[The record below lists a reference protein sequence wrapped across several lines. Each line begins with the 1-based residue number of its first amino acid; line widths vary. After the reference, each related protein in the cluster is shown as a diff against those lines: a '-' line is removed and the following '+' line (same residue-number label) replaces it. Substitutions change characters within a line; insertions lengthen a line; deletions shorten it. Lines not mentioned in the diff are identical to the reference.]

1 MLEIA
6 VHSPIEPNLA
16 WENGSFEKKI
26 HHTMEGATSLM
37 YAAQQGKDAEVK
49 AILSSRP
56 NAVRERDRTRKTV
69 LHYCAENTSL
79 SCAETIL
86 EVAPD
91 LIEAADEDGYT
102 PLHLAAIAGNV
113 PLIHTLLAHR
123 ANVNSQ
129 DNEGHSVVHWA
140 TVCGEVEALETVLS
154 AGAEPSTPDIHGG
167 YPIHYASQMC
177 GHASEMGL
185 AVLKVLLHHN
195 VDVNVVDKDGRQPI
209 LWAASAGSSDAILAL
224 VKAGANVEAHDK
236 DGLTALHCAASR
248 GHRECLETLITLCGA
263 DVDVIDTNGCSA
275 LFYAVTL
282 GHADA
287 TTLLLQYGATPNRQD
302 RKGRTPAHC
311 GAAKGQF
318 ETLRILHEQGAN
330 VWARNVKGD
339 FPLHDAVQSG
349 RRELVIWLLTQR
361 PDAINATNNDGK
373 TPLHIA
379 AIYNNV
385 EMGKLLL
392 DQNCLVNP
400 VMRTSKGQL
409 MTPLDAALYKNNRGC
424 AKFLQLHGG
433 VPANRLTSETAALR
447 ATSKIEI
454 NPDQYIDNLNVSV
467 SERISRSP
475 LAVPLVERS
484 SISPLNTTA
493 IRSPL
498 PSENKTIQVDI
509 HDEVSIEGRKSKQ
522 EIARQKKKKHGK
534 KKRKFITSSSEEED
548 EESEES
554 SSYDGGK
561 MVKKDRRKHKNK
573 FEQQSSEE
581 YLNKTE
587 ITVNLN
593 NKKCVKI
600 KDCNALSSRANQCNQ
615 LCCQAKSEV
624 IVEEIKK
631 KNEKCICNETQVK
644 HIVHKDDDDEDEGRQ
659 GGRESGKSSRR
670 EKREETKSGNQ
681 GDSERSNKQRSEGKS
696 DDHRKQRSEGKSDDQ
711 RKQRSDKVK
720 TEDKEDVSKIETPQE
735 TVETT
740 KTTVVK
746 QEIEESTFKKQELYN
761 KDMAKKI
768 HEELLQKEI
777 VKVDVHEEAD
787 RKTDDE
793 VKEAEEV
800 KSEKQEIIPEEKK
813 IESSDDK
820 KVVKEVETTAK
831 LLVDATTHLVDATS
845 NESNIEST
853 APDHKVDVPQIEI
866 HEPSV
871 TSETDVSQTDEI
883 KVSDNDHSE
892 SSLKDKVSDVS
903 EGNTGDS
910 DSSDPTK
917 NENITQYEKDSV
929 DDGKKSV
936 ETIMT
941 ENTKEITKT
950 KNEKTPSEK
959 ATEQSGKK
967 ETDKKEQKE
976 ETIKTNES
984 DSKTKDKK
992 VKGIEKETTVD
1003 KKEPKR
1009 KDQKDGKTRDKRG
1022 TGKPKDN
1029 DGTDDVED
1037 IEKFI
1042 EMEKEM
1048 ESQQQ
1053 NSQKSNEKI
1062 SLDIGKTSK
1071 EKDKTKTQ
1079 KEKQPKSKKTPKES
1093 DSEKENDKGLLA
1105 VLEDNENDYDQY
1117 DGRGRRTRPKSAV
1130 GRRGQN
1136 TQSKVDSRRSKS
1148 SFQILTDDSGNGD
1161 DNNNESTI
1169 QRGSRR
1175 EMQGSKT
1182 DDEDMNQYNK
1192 SKSRKGDKRNT
1203 SKSDYEYDDEGP
1215 YDINTMS
1222 VTQAVQQS
1230 MRKYHLERRIF
1241 HELLELKRLQIRAG
1255 KSNEQILVKRL
1266 VDEYKKAGL
1275 IVGLKQYDGIY
1286 TFKHFERYLYDQL
1299 RLLQQSSSR
1308 KLIPRIKSSDEYDK
1322 LTSELKRTKA
1332 GKTVLENIHVP
1343 ENPFHCTHSTY
1354 RCYHATHAYTGIP
1367 CAAYIAKIDH
1377 HTLPKPGMDIIP
1389 GTFLPRIEPTT
1400 PHAPDQEIT
1409 KCLRHVDPNRPV
1421 TLELSHGGEKQIIS
1435 LPTQNLN
1442 KNKKYFVTFTIK
1454 GNDEAEGKPGSGGGK
1469 KQTRSF

>member
-1 MLEIA
+1 MRIQA
-6 VHSPIEPNLA
+6 SPCL
-16 WENGSFEKKI
+16 
-26 HHTMEGATSLM
+26 H
-37 YAAQQGKDAEVK
+37 D
-49 AILSSRP
+49 P

-69 LHYCAENTSL
+69 LHYCAENTIL

-177 GHASEMGL
+177 GHASEMGNDVRVGL

-209 LWAASAGSSDAILAL
+209 LWAASAG
-224 VKAGANVEAHDK
+224 
-236 DGLTALHCAASR
+236 TLHCAASR

-318 ETLRILHEQGAN
+318 ETLRILHENGAN

-400 VMRTSKGQL
+400 VMRTNKGQL

-454 NPDQYIDNLNVSV
+454 NPDQYLDNLNIPVTD
-467 SERISRSP
+467 RISRSP
-475 LAVPLVERS
+475 LTVPLVERTS
-484 SISPLNTTA
+484 VSPLNA
-493 IRSPL
+493 ALRSPVNM

-509 HDEVSIEGRKSKQ
+509 NEEISVMSNDGNTRRSKQ
-522 EIARQKKKKHGK
+522 EVARQKKKKHGK
-534 KKRKFITSSSEEED
+534 KAKRKFITSSSEEDDD
-548 EESEES
+548 EEDTEQES
-554 SSYDGGK
+554 SCDGGK
-561 MVKKDRRKHKNK
+561 KMVVKKDRRKHKNK

-600 KDCNALSSRANQCNQ
+600 KDCNALSKVNQCNQ
-615 LCCQAKSEV
+615 LCCQQKSEV
-624 IVEEIKK
+624 IVEERKK
-631 KNEKCICNETQVK
+631 KNDKCVCNETQVK
-644 HIVHKDDDDEDEGRQ
+644 HIVHKDDDDDEEDEAK
-659 GGRESGKSSRR
+659 GGGKDSGKSSRR
-670 EKREETKSGNQ
+670 VKREEQRSSNQNENYKSKENQ
-681 GDSERSNKQRSEGKS
+681 QKSEGK
-696 DDHRKQRSEGKSDDQ
+696 DEGKKKQRT
-711 RKQRSDKVK
+711 DKTK
-720 TEDKEDVSKIETPQE
+720 TEDDEIIIQSEHDVSTTLVDKSNLET
-735 TVETT
+735 
-740 KTTVVK
+740 K
-746 QEIEESTFKKQELYN
+746 QEEVTTFIQQEQYN
-761 KDMAKKI
+761 KDMSKKI
-768 HEELLQKEI
+768 HEELVGREI

-787 RKTDDE
+787 RKQSDE
-793 VKEAEEV
+793 TEKEE
-800 KSEKQEIIPEEKK
+800 KSEIKESQKEEITSAKMQEDKNTLEQTDTATKQSEGEKPVEDQNRQTPRIEIEEPTVSTETESIVTETETIVEEKIQTK
-813 IESSDDK
+813 ETEQKVTDKNISIE
-820 KVVKEVETTAK
+820 KE
-831 LLVDATTHLVDATS
+831 
-845 NESNIEST
+845 NIESKSSEVVKK
-853 APDHKVDVPQIEI
+853 D
-866 HEPSV
+866 EPSKKK
-871 TSETDVSQTDEI
+871 SPPDDETTKTE
-883 KVSDNDHSE
+883 KE
-892 SSLKDKVSDVS
+892 ETK
-903 EGNTGDS
+903 E
-910 DSSDPTK
+910 PTK
-917 NENITQYEKDSV
+917 TGTRESTKTEK
-929 DDGKKSV
+929 
-936 ETIMT
+936 
-941 ENTKEITKT
+941 TKESKETEDKGEESTTKI
-950 KNEKTPSEK
+950 
-959 ATEQSGKK
+959 K
-967 ETDKKEQKE
+967 ETDKSEQKPE
-976 ETIKTNES
+976 AKKSIES
-984 DSKTKDKK
+984 DDKTKDTKS
-992 VKGIEKETTVD
+992 KGKEKEPTV
-1003 KKEPKR
+1003 KKELKKR
-1009 KDQKDGKTRDKRG
+1009 EQKDTRVRDKR
-1022 TGKPKDN
+1022 TAGKPKDSS
-1029 DGTDDVED
+1029 GTDDNVED

-1042 EMEKEM
+1042 EMEREM
-1048 ESQQQ
+1048 EKSLRKNQRNYE
-1053 NSQKSNEKI
+1053 NSKGESEKS
-1062 SLDIGKTSK
+1062 S
-1071 EKDKTKTQ
+1071 KTK
-1079 KEKQPKSKKTPKES
+1079 KPPKES

-1105 VLEDNENDYDQY
+1105 VLEDTSENDFEQY
-1117 DGRGRRTRPKSAV
+1117 EATRQARRPRPKSAV
-1130 GRRGQN
+1130 GRRGQSN
-1136 TQSKVDSRRSKS
+1136 YPKVDSRRSKS
-1148 SFQILTDDSGNGD
+1148 SFQILTDDGNGD
-1161 DNNNESTI
+1161 EGNILPTDDSGYQRST
-1169 QRGSRR
+1169 RK
-1175 EMQGSKT
+1175 EKYGSKT
-1182 DDEDMNQYNK
+1182 DDEELTITRFNK
-1192 SKSRKGDKRNT
+1192 SKIPKANKKSS
-1203 SKSDYEYDDEGP
+1203 SKSDHEYEDDP

-1255 KSNEQILVKRL
+1255 KSNEQVLVKRL
-1266 VDEYKKAGL
+1266 VDDYKKAGL

-1299 RLLQQSSSR
+1299 RLLQQSSCR
-1308 KLIPRIKSSDEYDK
+1308 KLIPRIKSSDDYDK
-1322 LTSELKRTKA
+1322 LTQELKRTRA

-1354 RCYHATHAYTGIP
+1354 RCFHATHAYTGIP

-1389 GTFLPRIEPTT
+1389 GTFLPRIDSSVNP
-1400 PHAPDQEIT
+1400 PSDQEVT

-1454 GNDEAEGKPGSGGGK
+1454 GNDEAGDKPQAK
-1469 KQTRSF
+1469 KPDKKHTRSF

>member
-1 MLEIA
+1 
-6 VHSPIEPNLA
+6 
-16 WENGSFEKKI
+16 
-26 HHTMEGATSLM
+26 MEGATSLM

-49 AILSSRP
+49 AILASRP

-79 SCAETIL
+79 SCAEAIL

-409 MTPLDAALYKNNRGC
+409 MTPLDASLYKNNRGC

-475 LAVPLVERS
+475 LTVPLVER
-484 SISPLNTTA
+484 TTINNLTA
-493 IRSPL
+493 VRSPL

-509 HDEVSIEGRKSKQ
+509 NDEISIEGRKSKQ
-522 EIARQKKKKHGK
+522 EIARLKKKKHGK
-534 KKRKFITSSSEEED
+534 KKRKFITSSSEEDE
-548 EESEES
+548 EESEEW

-561 MVKKDRRKHKNK
+561 MAKKDRRKQKNK

-615 LCCQAKSEV
+615 LCCQGKSEV
-624 IVEEIKK
+624 IVEEVKR
-631 KNEKCICNETQVK
+631 KNDKCICNETQVK

-670 EKREETKSGNQ
+670 EKREEQRSGNQ
-681 GDSERSNKQRSEGKS
+681 GDNERSNKQRGEGKS
-696 DDHRKQRSEGKSDDQ
+696 DN

-720 TEDKEDVSKIETPQE
+720 TEDKEDVSKIETNQE

-740 KTTVVK
+740 KTTVIK
-746 QEIEESTFKKQELYN
+746 QEVEETTFKKQELYN

-768 HEELLQKEI
+768 HEELVQKEI

-787 RKTDDE
+787 RKPENEE
-793 VKEAEEV
+793 VKIEAEKM
-800 KSEKQEIIPEEKK
+800 KSEKQEITPEAKK
-813 IESSDDK
+813 IEPSDDK
-820 KVVKEVETTAK
+820 AVVKEVEATAK
-831 LLVDATTHLVDATS
+831 LLVDATTHLVDAT
-845 NESNIEST
+845 EKGSNIEST
-853 APDHKVDVPQIEI
+853 TPEQKVEVPQIEI

-871 TSETDVSQTDEI
+871 TSETDVSQSEEI
-883 KVSDNDHSE
+883 KVSDKVQSE
-892 SSLKDKVSDVS
+892 SAAEETVSNIS
-903 EGNTGDS
+903 EGKVGDVES
-910 DSSDPTK
+910 PNVTK
-917 NENITQYEKDSV
+917 NENVTRNKKESV
-929 DDGKKSV
+929 GDENKPDDTANIQ
-936 ETIMT
+936 E
-941 ENTKEITKT
+941 TKEITKT
-950 KNEKTPSEK
+950 KMEKTLNEKT
-959 ATEQSGKK
+959 TEQNGKK
-967 ETDKKEQKE
+967 ETDKKEQKTE
-976 ETIKTNES
+976 ATKTKES
-984 DSKTKDKK
+984 DNKTKDKK
-992 VKGIEKETTVD
+992 AKGSEKETTVD
-1003 KKEPKR
+1003 KKEIQR

-1022 TGKPKDN
+1022 AKPKDN
-1029 DGTDDVED
+1029 NGADDVED

-1048 ESQQQ
+1048 ESQQR
-1053 NSQKSNEKI
+1053 NNQKSNEKTSPDKEKT
-1062 SLDIGKTSK
+1062 SLD
-1071 EKDKTKTQ
+1071 KDKTKSQ
-1079 KEKQPKSKKTPKES
+1079 KDKQPKSKKTPKES

-1117 DGRGRRTRPKSAV
+1117 ENRGRRTRPKSAV

-1148 SFQILTDDSGNGD
+1148 SFQILTDDSGKGD
-1161 DNNNESTI
+1161 DNTNESTF

-1175 EMQGSKT
+1175 EMYGSKT

-1203 SKSDYEYDDEGP
+1203 SKSDYEYDDDGP

-1275 IVGLKQYDGIY
+1275 IVGLKHYDGIY

-1308 KLIPRIKSSDEYDK
+1308 KLIPRIKSSDDYDK
-1322 LTSELKRTKA
+1322 LTAELKRTKA

-1389 GTFLPRIEPTT
+1389 GTFLPRIEHAT

-1454 GNDEAEGKPGSGGGK
+1454 GNDETEGKTGSGGGSSK
-1469 KQTRSF
+1469 KQARSF